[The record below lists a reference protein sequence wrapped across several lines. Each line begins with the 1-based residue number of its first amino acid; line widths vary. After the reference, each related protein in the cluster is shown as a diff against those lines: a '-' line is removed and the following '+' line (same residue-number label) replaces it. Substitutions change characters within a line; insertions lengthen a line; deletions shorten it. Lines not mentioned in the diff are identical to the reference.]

1 MNNIKPQL
9 VLFYTDNS
17 LLSKANILSEFTNC
31 FKLVE
36 VEPKSLTF
44 YLRLDN
50 NGLAIIS
57 STFKPL
63 YISEIYANLV
73 SRYKNLKTELLV
85 QLVKDKCI
93 AKIWDLTAGLGKDA
107 FMMASAG
114 YEVTMVEQNPMLA
127 TILYY
132 ALNNNI
138 LPKRN
143 LHLVYANSIDFLGTS
158 TDTPDIIYLD
168 PMFKESATSKAKKE
182 MQLIQMLTNND
193 NVSDDVELFNTALAI
208 ASRRVIIKRDNK
220 QATLVNAPLPSYT
233 KTGKTIRFDVYNT

>member
-1 MNNIKPQL
+1 MNNIKSQFI
-9 VLFYTDNS
+9 LFYTDGS

-31 FKLVE
+31 FKVVE
-36 VEPKSLTF
+36 LEPKNLPF
-44 YLRLDN
+44 YLRLDSI
-50 NGLAIIS
+50 GLAIIS
-57 STFKPL
+57 SNFKPL

-85 QLVKDKCI
+85 QLIKDKNV

-107 FMMASAG
+107 FIMASLG

-138 LPKRN
+138 LPKKD
-143 LHLVYANSIDFLGTS
+143 LHLVYANSIDFLCS
-158 TDTPDIIYLD
+158 NADRPDIVYLD
-168 PMFKESATSKAKKE
+168 PMFKDSATSKAKKE
-182 MQLIQMLTNND
+182 MQLVQILTNND
-193 NVSDDVELFNTALAI
+193 NVSDDVELFTLALAR
-208 ASRRVIIKRDNK
+208 ASRRVIVKRDNK
-220 QATLVNAPLPSYT
+220 QCTLSNTPLPSYT

>member
-31 FKLVE
+31 FRLVE
-36 VEPKSLTF
+36 VEPAGMPF
-44 YLRLDN
+44 YLRLDSI
-50 NGLAIIS
+50 GLAIIS
-57 STFKPL
+57 SNFKPL

-85 QLVKDKCI
+85 QLIKDKNI
-93 AKIWDLTAGLGKDA
+93 AKIWDLMAGLGKDA
-107 FMMASAG
+107 FIMASAG

-143 LHLVYANSIDFLGTS
+143 LHLVYANSIDFLGS
-158 TDTPDIIYLD
+158 NTDTPDIIYLD

-182 MQLIQMLTNND
+182 MQLIQILTNND
-193 NVSDDVELFNTALAI
+193 SVSDDVDLFNKALAVTG
-208 ASRRVIIKRDNK
+208 RRIIVKRDNK
-220 QATLVNAPLPSYT
+220 QAPLVNTPLPSYT
-233 KTGKTIRFDVYNT
+233 KTGKIIRFDIYNV